1 VLTIEDIAA
10 NFGKKLARHIEGEYA
25 EIGKL
30 ESDGTYTVRVE
41 NPNNLEY
48 LKSMIYIRIGG
59 RTEETVEAFNVKTAW
74 KAKLG
79 VMARIESDGF
89 WYVLGV
95 AAQQA
100 SIFAGEAAGAMN
112 LPPMAVAPDMIL
124 PSKQFEPGRVRPL
137 NGDDLQVWIEEFAH
151 GEDLLGGVSFDLSGV
166 SITAAKKAPVVISVD
181 PADNSVTATKGTEVG
196 LAMLVTRADA
206 LAVAIPGGEVKLW
219 AYVLANGDTVLP
231 SDGSK
236 IFDLRDWLGGSGS
249 SGSGG
254 IVTQP
259 STITGAQVIDTDRN
273 AVFAGDITVTGT
285 LTVNGTMA
293 IVG

>member
-1 VLTIEDIAA
+1 VTGTYEELAA
-10 NFGKKLARHIEGEYA
+10 EFSRKQSARFEGVSG

-30 ESDGTYTVRVE
+30 NTDGTTYTVRVE
-41 NPNNLEY
+41 GSDNQVYVRLNGDP
-48 LKSMIYIRIGG
+48 
-59 RTEETVEAFNVKTAW
+59 TQTVEAVNVKTAY
-74 KAKLG
+74 KARTPVKVAFSNG
-79 VMARIESDGF
+79 I
-89 WYVLGV
+89 WNVLGV
-95 AAQQA
+95 DPVA
-100 SIFAGEAAGAMN
+100 IGTFAGEASGALN

-124 PSKQFEPGRVRPL
+124 PDDQFEPGRVRPL
-137 NGDDLQVWIEEFAH
+137 NGNDLQIWINEFPH

-166 SITAAKKAPVVISVD
+166 SITAAKKAPVVISID
-181 PADNSVTATKGTEVG
+181 PADNSVTATKGAEVG
-196 LAMLVTRADA
+196 LAMPVTRADA

-219 AYVLANGDTVLP
+219 AYVLANGDTTLP
-231 SDGSK
+231 SERSK
-236 IFDLRDWLGGSGS
+236 QFSLRDWLGGSGS